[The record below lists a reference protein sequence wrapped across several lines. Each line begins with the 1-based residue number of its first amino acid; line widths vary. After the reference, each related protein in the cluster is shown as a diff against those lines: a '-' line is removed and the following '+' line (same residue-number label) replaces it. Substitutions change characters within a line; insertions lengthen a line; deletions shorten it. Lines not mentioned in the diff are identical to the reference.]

1 MLKILCVEI
10 LDEYVRSYITLLV
23 MTVQNVLNVLS
34 IEVLS
39 EYITSYLTVPYPTY
53 PVLYFL
59 YWDIR
64 VNTANYVTR
73 PLNY

>member
-23 MTVQNVLNVLS
+23 MTVQNVLNVLY

-39 EYITSYLTVPYPTY
+39 EYHKLINSIVPYVPSLIFFVLGY
-53 PVLYFL
+53 PSEY
-59 YWDIR
+59 Y
-64 VNTANYVTR
+64 
-73 PLNY
+73 